1 MYDLHLSAEQLEIR
15 DTVRDFVNTV
25 VKPITLKPARLEAR
39 DRILPPDLL
48 DQASQMGLRTL
59 ALSEDHGG
67 AGADALTACIVAEEL
82 AAGDVDLA
90 AVLTETSMLGNV
102 LFDRMM
108 SAAQRERFLDAFVSD
123 DRYHL
128 AYAHQEPEGGDAL
141 GINYHRPVAVEPA
154 IKTTAVRAA
163 NGDFIVNGVKHC
175 VANAPLAKLM
185 AVLVHAD
192 AKHPDGSVILI
203 PHDTAGVSV
212 REDGPERWSH
222 GVCGE
227 VTFKDCHVPADHLL
241 AGDGNPLAAQVS
253 GGRGVPLAQAL
264 NIGIGR
270 AAFEAALDY
279 AQLRVQGG
287 RYIIQHQAIGTK
299 LADIAVRLELAR
311 SAVWQAAWASDHPQ
325 AQGDRSLSDLPLQIV
340 AQAYTAEAMVHV
352 AKDAAECFGAMGVM
366 RDMPLQKYVREARI
380 SQHSAGGAVDARLRL
395 AEALSGYRRPAA
407 AFASAAE

>member
-25 VKPITLKPARLEAR
+25 VKPVTLKPARLEAR

-48 DQASQMGLRTL
+48 DQTSQMGLRTL

-90 AVLTETSMLGNV
+90 AVLTETSMLAHI
-102 LFDRMM
+102 LFDQMM

-128 AYAHQEPEGGDAL
+128 AYAHHEPDGGALL
-141 GINYHRPVAVEPA
+141 GIHYHRPAAEPPL
-154 IKTTAVRAA
+154 KTTAVRAQ
-163 NGDFIVNGVKHC
+163 NGDWIVNGAKLC
-175 VANAPLAKLM
+175 VANAPLAKLF
-185 AVLVHAD
+185 AVLVRAD
-192 AKHPDGSVILI
+192 AQHGGGAILV
-203 PHDTAGVSV
+203 PRDAAGVSV

-227 VTFKDCHVPADHLL
+227 VTFKDCRVPADHLL
-241 AGDGNPLAAQVS
+241 AGDNPLAAQVS

-287 RYIIQHQAIGTK
+287 RHIIQHQAIGAK
-299 LADIAVRLELAR
+299 LADIAVRLEAAR
-311 SAVWQAAWASDHPQ
+311 SMVWQAAWASDHPEAQ
-325 AQGDRSLSDLPLQIV
+325 AGRSLSDLPLQTV
-340 AQAYTAEAMVHV
+340 AQVYAAEAMVRV

-366 RDMPLQKYVREARI
+366 RDMALQKYVREARI
-380 SQHSAGGAVDARLRL
+380 SQHAAGGAVDARLRL
-395 AEALSGYRRPAA
+395 AEALSGYRRPAT